1 MNNKNK
7 ESFKQFFQKIKNID
21 FKGFLE
27 SIQNTKFEDLKNL
40 DYKRLFG
47 DIKRSKYAKPS
58 AGILSATFL
67 SIFVFYPT
75 IEAINSSFKKVKQ
88 YRYEAKTLENKKIE
102 LVVQNNKFKKITDL
116 YSEVNESFLKK
127 EKIIFLTKM
136 LNEVSRKSN
145 VVINSFSPIFQ
156 EDTSKFC
163 KKSSSGKNNSQFQS
177 IKKNNV
183 KKKGSIQDLYYEIQF
198 ESEYL
203 DIVQF
208 LKEIQLYDLN
218 LITFCLEV
226 SSENIKQNTS
236 TDNKEEKTSIIIP
249 LTQDGLPSGITDKIP
264 LLLNSQDS
272 GKVQTRI
279 VIKVPSFAQKR

>member
-7 ESFKQFFQKIKNID
+7 ESFKQFFQKIKSID

-75 IEAINSSFKKVKQ
+75 IEAINSSFRKVKQ
-88 YRYEAKTLENKKIE
+88 YRYEAKILENKKIE

-163 KKSSSGKNNSQFQS
+163 KKSSSGKSNNQFQS

-198 ESEYL
+198 DSEYL

-236 TDNKEEKTSIIIP
+236 KDNKEEKTSIIIP
-249 LTQDGLPSGITDKIP
+249 LTQDGLPSDITDKNP
-264 LLLNSQDS
+264 LLLNSQNS